1 MDETVNEPR
10 KPGPKEVKAIA
21 DTAGVPVDNDVA
33 TRIVN
38 SIGPAFEG
46 FAPISGTLPFD
57 LEPAS
62 FLLAQTVKVT
72 R

>member
-1 MDETVNEPR
+1 MT
-10 KPGPKEVKAIA
+10 KPGPKEAKVLAEV
-21 DTAGVPVDNDVA
+21 AGVPVNA
-33 TRIVN
+33 EAAERIAN

-62 FLLAQTVKVT
+62 FLLAQTAKVSK
-72 R
+72 

>member
-1 MDETVNEPR
+1 MTRPTH
-10 KPGPKEVKAIA
+10 KEIKAIA
-21 DTAGVPVDNDVA
+21 EVAGVPVTADVA
-33 TRIVN
+33 ARIAN

-46 FAPISGTLPFD
+46 FEAVAGTLPFD

-62 FLLAQTVKVT
+62 FLLAQAMKVA

>member
-1 MDETVNEPR
+1 MTRPN
-10 KPGPKEVKAIA
+10 PKEIKAIA
-21 DTAGVPVDNDVA
+21 DTAGVPVELEVA
-33 TRIVN
+33 TRIAG

-46 FAPISGTLPFD
+46 FAPIAGTLPFD

-62 FLLAQTVKVT
+62 FLLAQTVKVS